1 MARGFDSKFVEAQQ
15 DEATRDKKMNPA
27 MTAEQRDTS
36 SRRKALEL
44 SRARAVADLS
54 RATAPAHKKML
65 EEAIKSLDQQLAAL
79 PIY

>member
-36 SRRKALEL
+36 SRRTALEL

-65 EEAIKSLDQQLAAL
+65 EEAIRSLDQQLAAL